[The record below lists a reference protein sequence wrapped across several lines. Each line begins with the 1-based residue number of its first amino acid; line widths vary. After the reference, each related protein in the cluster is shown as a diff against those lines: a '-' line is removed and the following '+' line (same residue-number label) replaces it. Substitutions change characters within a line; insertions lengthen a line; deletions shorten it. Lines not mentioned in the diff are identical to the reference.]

1 MLERVRKWVALTSLM
16 FVAAMFWGAVT
27 AGLVKYLFALSQEQ
41 TQVVFV
47 PAAIIVGLC
56 CYFNRQKL
64 ARAAG
69 FDD

>member
-1 MLERVRKWVALTSLM
+1 MFERVRKWISLTSLI
-16 FVAAMFWGAVT
+16 FVAAMFWGAVI
-27 AGLVKYLFALSQEQ
+27 AGLAKYLFTLSQEP

-47 PAAIIVGLC
+47 IAAIIVGVC
-56 CYFNRQKL
+56 CYFKRYKL

>member
-1 MLERVRKWVALTSLM
+1 MLEPVRKWVALTSLM
-16 FVAAMFWGAVT
+16 FVAAIFWGAVT
-27 AGLVKYLFALSQEQ
+27 AGLVKYLFALTQEE

-56 CYFNRQKL
+56 CYFIRYKL